1 MNNYEYIVASL
12 PILSRDPKS
21 AAGFDSAEVIEE
33 IRSQFST
40 ADKELLD
47 MLLHSRVESGM
58 TREFYLEAGKCSSRF
73 LREYLRFDMDV
84 RNTKAAWLNKAFSRP
99 ASQDLII
106 LDEESEAESVEG
118 LDSILSGS
126 DLLERERGLDALYW
140 DKIEALTV
148 FDYFDA
154 DAILGFV
161 AKLLIVDR
169 WLKLDE
175 KTGRELFGKLV
186 RDMRENAPEIKFEA

>member
-12 PILSRDPKS
+12 PILNRDPKS
-21 AAGFDSAEVIEE
+21 AAGFDSAEVIGG
-33 IRSQFST
+33 IRDQFSP
-40 ADKELLD
+40 ADNRLLD
-47 MLLHSRVESGM
+47 MLLHSREESGM
-58 TREFYLEAGKCSSRF
+58 TREFYLEAGKCGSRF

-84 RNTKAAWLNKAFSRP
+84 RNTKASWLNKAFSRP
-99 ASQDLII
+99 SDQDLII

-175 KTGRELFGKLV
+175 KTGRELFGRLV
-186 RDMRENAPEIKFEA
+186 RDMREKAPEIKFEA